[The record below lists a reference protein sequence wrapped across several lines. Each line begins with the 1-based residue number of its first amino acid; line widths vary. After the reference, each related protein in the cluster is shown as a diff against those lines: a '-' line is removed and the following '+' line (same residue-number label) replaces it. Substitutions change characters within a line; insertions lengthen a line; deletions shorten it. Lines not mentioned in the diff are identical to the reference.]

1 MSLTS
6 KILTISM
13 KILTIRIFVLNVVT
27 FSNLST
33 TFLYVSF
40 HTRACVYCWN
50 FFYPHPLHPQHWTSV
65 LWVQWV
71 RVFFLFSYP
80 AFFT

>member
-40 HTRACVYCWN
+40 HTRACI
-50 FFYPHPLHPQHWTSV
+50 L
-65 LWVQWV
+65 LEK
-71 RVFFLFSYP
+71 LFTLTHCTHNTGLQCCGCSG
-80 AFFT
+80 

>member
-40 HTRACVYCWN
+40 HTRARVYCWKI
-50 FFYPHPLHPQHWTSV
+50 FLPSPTAPTTLDFSV
-65 LWVQWV
+65 VGAV
-71 RVFFLFSYP
+71 GEVFFFV
-80 AFFT
+80 

>member
-40 HTRACVYCWN
+40 HTRACILLE
-50 FFYPHPLHPQHWTSV
+50 FFLPSPTAPTTLDSV